1 MLGRGPLPATPSTP
15 SGRFPPEPRSGGTG
29 GGTYTGRL
37 PASGTPSV
45 RHHLTDG
52 TQRPTAPPDARAGE
66 SRPCTGDACASVTLY
81 PRLPTLSPGGAAHPR
96 PYQSPWDHPPAHH
109 ALPTFSSILR
119 VRHHRHNTQH
129 PSLHAAH
136 LTAVTPPPYAGATDP
151 IPPWCVAGATP
162 PSPVYGMWPPNPNS
176 RGKNAWTG
184 SDPPGRPPARTKG
197 VPLRASC
204 TSTAPRRL
212 AHRHASH
219 PRGDTTSRN
228 AAGSSLR
235 SPGCPTFPAITR
247 PLTDATHHARQPEQK
262 REHRIPRPA
271 CPCALPGMMDHSSP
285 SSPQKRARHPRPL
298 PAWRGT
304 APLRRACHLA
314 WHPGTRQ
321 HPPPAWRAPSTMPHP
336 L

>member
-1 MLGRGPLPATPSTP
+1 MPLPFTLGPPACTP
-15 SGRFPPEPRSGGTG
+15 
-29 GGTYTGRL
+29 
-37 PASGTPSV
+37 
-45 RHHLTDG
+45 
-52 TQRPTAPPDARAGE
+52 
-66 SRPCTGDACASVTLY
+66 C
-81 PRLPTLSPGGAAHPR
+81 AAHH
-96 PYQSPWDHPPAHH
+96 SD
-109 ALPTFSSILR
+109 ILR

-129 PSLHAAH
+129 PSPYTAH
-136 LTAVTPPPYAGATDP
+136 LTAVTPPLLCGNDEPHPPGALLGPPRLHLSMGCGHPTP
-151 IPPWCVAGATP
+151 IAEGRTHGLA
-162 PSPVYGMWPPNPNS
+162 
-176 RGKNAWTG
+176 
-184 SDPPGRPPARTKG
+184 SDSSGRPPARTKG

-271 CPCALPGMMDHSSP
+271 CPRALPGMMDHSSP

-304 APLRRACHLA
+304 ALHKRACHIA
-314 WHPGTRQ
+314 
-321 HPPPAWRAPSTMPHP
+321 
-336 L
+336 